1 MKTSS
6 LILAAS
12 ALAMVGCGSSN
23 PLRETA
29 LGLSAAA
36 SIGRSVQLAL
46 DAVPGTEVS
55 SCVQVTQ
62 GCNNNYPCDATAT
75 VNLGADCPLP
85 LGGAASGTVAVT
97 GHFTSATDATLAAT
111 FVGVTVGEKPQP
123 IALASI
129 TAVTATESANSVTV
143 TYVGE
148 NAQARS
154 GEDSTSVGAASSW
167 TIAIDTKGTPAA
179 TDDVLTVTASSA
191 SAAAGLGTTAKAA
204 TLANVVIDPSCPLNP
219 IGGTGSITE
228 VSGFIPS
235 IRNISFHSACDGK
248 GEVNGHAYE
257 FDVTP

>member
-75 VNLGADCPLP
+75 VNLGADWELM
-85 LGGAASGTVAVT
+85 GAELRLLLLSDTRK
-97 GHFTSATDATLAAT
+97 H
-111 FVGVTVGEKPQP
+111 EC
-123 IALASI
+123 
-129 TAVTATESANSVTV
+129 
-143 TYVGE
+143 
-148 NAQARS
+148 NAQCQS
-154 GEDSTSVGAASSW
+154 GRD
-167 TIAIDTKGTPAA
+167 K
-179 TDDVLTVTASSA
+179 
-191 SAAAGLGTTAKAA
+191 
-204 TLANVVIDPSCPLNP
+204 
-219 IGGTGSITE
+219 
-228 VSGFIPS
+228 
-235 IRNISFHSACDGK
+235 RR
-248 GEVNGHAYE
+248 
-257 FDVTP
+257 